1 MIMEPEDCWVVINM
15 RPSLGIGPSGS
26 SCFKLGS
33 NQYAP
38 LARQLQQ
45 GIISTSITPCPVS
58 PTGEHIAS
66 ANYLTTIDY
75 STEHNGE
82 CVAVM
87 QCSECLWSAYVTYVV
102 ATEAITDYLIDE
114 NGNVWMDGEGNDYPH
129 HSTDLTI

>member
-15 RPSLGIGPSGS
+15 RSSSHVRLAKSQGQGS
-26 SCFKLGS
+26 
-33 NQYAP
+33 AP
-38 LARQLQQ
+38 
-45 GIISTSITPCPVS
+45 TTPCPAN
-58 PTGEHIAS
+58 PTGEHIAN

-87 QCSECLWSAYVTYVV
+87 QCSACLWSSYVTYVV

-114 NGNVWMDGEGNDYPH
+114 DGNVWMDGEGNDYPH
-129 HSTDLTI
+129 HSLDLTI